1 MEKVSFQ
8 PGHRARAAFLIFN
21 YLFLTLLML
30 CMVLPLV
37 KVLVDSLDPSSY
49 GIRLWPKKV
58 DFTAYKIILS
68 NAALYRPFLVSVF
81 TTVAATVI
89 GLILTTLGGYVLIQ
103 TEMPGHK
110 FISKMVLITMLFNGG
125 MIPTYLTIKNLGLMN
140 NLIAVIIPCS
150 LSAYNMILIKSFFQT
165 LPSTLFEAAAL
176 DGCTPMDT
184 FFRIVLPLS
193 KPSLASIG
201 LFIAVGMWNNYMHF
215 ILYMSNP
222 AWKNFQVKI
231 RDLILNES
239 VAGSTATI
247 SASQEMLKS
256 AVVIVVVF
264 PFLLV
269 YPFVQKYFTKGVT
282 LGAVKG

>member
-49 GIRLWPKKV
+49 GIRLWPKKI
-58 DFTAYKIILS
+58 DFTAYKMILS